1 MSEENTVHAAPSTNY
16 VELAA
21 DIVSAYVSNNSLP
34 TSELPRMIADTY
46 AALVSIA
53 SGASHSRTAQTAEK
67 QAPAV
72 NPKRSVTPDFITCLE
87 DGKQFRSL
95 KRHLRAK
102 YDMSPE
108 QYRAKWNLPS
118 DYPMVA
124 PNYAAA
130 RSELARAIG
139 LGRKATP
146 ASAANDSAAAGRTK
160 GRKKAA

>member
-1 MSEENTVHAAPSTNY
+1 MTEENTVHAAPSANY

-21 DIVSAYVSNNSLP
+21 DIVSAYVSQNSVPPSDLP
-34 TSELPRMIADTY
+34 KLISDTY
-46 AALVSIA
+46 GALLSIA
-53 SGASHSRTAQTAEK
+53 SGASRTQSAPAAEK
-67 QAPAV
+67 QTPAV
-72 NPKRSVTPDFITCLE
+72 NPKKSVTNDYIICLE

-102 YDMSPE
+102 FDMTPE
-108 QYRAKWNLPS
+108 QYRAKWSLPA

-124 PNYAAA
+124 PGYAAA

-139 LGRKATP
+139 LGRKSP
-146 ASAANDSAAAGRTK
+146 AAEPANDAARTK